1 MRMAFI
7 PIAAATLCVGV
18 AEAQQPIVVRP
29 ASPSTQPS
37 AAGCPL
43 LVVDGQIISTA
54 DQCRPT
60 PGAASGPRPDWTSPP
75 PPADP
80 LARFLYPPE
89 LVMAHQEALGL
100 TDKQR
105 SAILEAV
112 KNAQAKVV
120 DIQFRMSA
128 EVEKLQHLL
137 QMFTPDEPTVLDEV
151 GRVLTLERDMKLAQ
165 MTLMIRVKSQLTER
179 QQGLLDQIRNSTP
192 GYYLNGTPTPRPPEN

>member
-1 MRMAFI
+1 MRVAFI
-7 PIAAATLCVGV
+7 PIAAAIFCRV
-18 AEAQQPIVVRP
+18 AAAQQPVVVRP
-29 ASPSTQPS
+29 ASPSAQPS
-37 AAGCPL
+37 AAGCPMI
-43 LVVDGQIISTA
+43 VVDGQIVSAA

-60 PGAASGPRPDWTSPP
+60 PAAPSGPRPDWASPP
-75 PPADP
+75 PAADP

-105 SAILEAV
+105 SAIQNAV
-112 KNAQAKVV
+112 KDAQGKVV
-120 DIQFRMSA
+120 DIQFKMSA

-137 QMFTPDEPTVLDEV
+137 QMFTPDEPSVLDEV

-179 QQGLLDQIRNSTP
+179 QQGLLDQIRSSAP
-192 GYYLNGTPTPRPPEN
+192 GYYLNGTQTPRPPEE